1 MIQQF
6 EIMSNL
12 GIRNCFLK
20 TSEFQAL
27 KASSFSRFDWHFA
40 DLEIADW

>member
-1 MIQQF
+1 MTVGNKVKPMYTKLF
-6 EIMSNL
+6 
-12 GIRNCFLK
+12 FK